1 MGTIIVG
8 SILAA
13 AVVAVITSLVKNK
26 IRGKTNCGCGCSE
39 CPHCG
44 RRAP

>member
-13 AVVAVITSLVKNK
+13 AVVAIILRLVKNK
-26 IRGKTNCGCGCSE
+26 VRGKSNCGCGCE
-39 CPHCG
+39 HCSK
-44 RRAP
+44 RCK